1 MNLEKVQ
8 SSADHKYI
16 IEGEVGKRETKGL
29 LVIFFWLC
37 ILQTYIL

>member
-1 MNLEKVQ
+1 MK
-8 SSADHKYI
+8 SSAIHRYI
-16 IEGEVGKRETKGL
+16 IEGEVEKEKQKAWLL